1 MMQKRISQAW
11 EAAKFERGWNNRRF
25 KIPGIA
31 KILGWYICQRASL
44 VWPHVYCRS
53 LVHLNIHIRS
63 WAVTP
68 QALDVISFQI
78 DVAHFSRCKCK
89 WCFEHSSFASV
100 ATSYFNMVTFLV
112 PWKTMDIQ
120 LAHLCS
126 VWHLFWGQTKKLVF
140 LKTSFFRDG
149 HFKGA
154 IKRAFLPPNYFGPSI
169 SLKNIRPNHLPKEF
183 HPLLKT
189 TVCPPPP
196 FPDLG
201 PQQLKERR
209 RSEKGWMIKSKWLF
223 SSFQQNSSDMDQV

>member
-1 MMQKRISQAW
+1 MS
-11 EAAKFERGWNNRRF
+11 
-25 KIPGIA
+25 
-31 KILGWYICQRASL
+31 S
-44 VWPHVYCRS
+44 
-53 LVHLNIHIRS
+53 
-63 WAVTP
+63 P

-89 WCFEHSSFASV
+89 WCLEHSSFASV

-126 VWHLFWGQTKKLVF
+126 VWQLFKGQTKKLVF

-189 TVCPPPP
+189 IVCPPATSLSG
-196 FPDLG
+196 FG
-201 PQQLKERR
+201 SSATEGKKE
-209 RSEKGWMIKSKWLF
+209 KWKRMDDQEQMTFF
-223 SSFQQNSSDMDQV
+223 SISTE